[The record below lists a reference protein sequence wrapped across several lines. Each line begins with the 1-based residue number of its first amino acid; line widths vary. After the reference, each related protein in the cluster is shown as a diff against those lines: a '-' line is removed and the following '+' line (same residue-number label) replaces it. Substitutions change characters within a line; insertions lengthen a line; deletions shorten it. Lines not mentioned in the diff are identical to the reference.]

1 MDERKNRQK
10 VMAALEEALKAD
22 RAPSK
27 SLAFNEFGLVAITRK
42 RVRQSLERTLCQA
55 CAYCNGSGL
64 VKSPASVCLEILAEA
79 RKIAPDIA
87 RRQVTLRV
95 NPEVGKALKAKENTV
110 LQALEELTGKGVII
124 RSDPSVHVE
133 NFYFD

>member
-1 MDERKNRQK
+1 
-10 VMAALEEALKAD
+10 
-22 RAPSK
+22 
-27 SLAFNEFGLVAITRK
+27 
-42 RVRQSLERTLCQA
+42 
-55 CAYCNGSGL
+55 